1 MKYSKFIIGAVAIV
15 ALALTAAA
23 FTRGH
28 HRGHGGFGD
37 HDMTMNDGERGSFRG
52 DNQLATT
59 TDANGNHII
68 SDEAVASMAERAFQ
82 RQDQNRDN
90 DLTLEEYS
98 YKPSR
103 WFNAVTPTAAQTDAI
118 KKRFAE
124 TDADK
129 NNLVSKLEFMTAEHT
144 RYLAA
149 DTDKDGKI
157 SAWEF
162 HSLTRPFS

>member
-1 MKYSKFIIGAVAIV
+1 
-15 ALALTAAA
+15 
-23 FTRGH
+23 
-28 HRGHGGFGD
+28 
-37 HDMTMNDGERGSFRG
+37 
-52 DNQLATT
+52 
-59 TDANGNHII
+59 
-68 SDEAVASMAERAFQ
+68 MAERAFQ

-98 YKPSR
+98 YKPNR